1 MSTLLLPS
9 FDRTNRI
16 RLPEGKVKLD
26 VKTPIGASTMG
37 TVIRA
42 QKTGDYENVG
52 NALQLHEAVATMDNT
67 PGGQTVVGIQEVVIL
82 KDAAGLEHRIMD
94 PGTVK
99 TMMDSGMTLVRTEH
113 TDIMG

>member
-37 TVIRA
+37 TILRA

-52 NALQLHEAVATMDNT
+52 NALQLHESVVTLDTT
-67 PGGQTVVGIQEVVIL
+67 PGGQTVVGVQEVVIL
-82 KDAAGLEHRIMD
+82 KDAAGLEHKIMD
-94 PGTVK
+94 PVTVK
-99 TMMDSGMTLVRTEH
+99 TMMESGMTLLRTEP

>member
-1 MSTLLLPS
+1 MLMPS
-9 FDRTNRI
+9 YDRTTRV
-16 RLPEGKVKLD
+16 RLPEGKIKLD

-52 NALQLHEAVATMDNT
+52 NALQLHEAVVTVDDQ

-82 KDAAGLEHRIMD
+82 KDAAGLEHRVID
-94 PGTVK
+94 PVTVK
-99 TMMDSGMTLVRTEH
+99 TMMESGMTLVRTEH
-113 TDIMG
+113 KDIMG

>member
-37 TVIRA
+37 TILRA

-67 PGGQTVVGIQEVVIL
+67 PGGNTVVGVQEVVIL
-82 KDAAGLEHRIMD
+82 KDAAGLEHRVLD
-94 PGTVK
+94 PVTVK
-99 TMMDSGMTLVRTEH
+99 TMMESGMTLVRTEH